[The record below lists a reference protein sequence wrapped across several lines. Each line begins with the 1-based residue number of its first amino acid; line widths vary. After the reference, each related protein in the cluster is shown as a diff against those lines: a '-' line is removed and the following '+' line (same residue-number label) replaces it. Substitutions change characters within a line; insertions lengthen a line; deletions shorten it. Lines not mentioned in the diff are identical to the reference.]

1 MNENTPR
8 GLRWT
13 IRGLSVLLFF
23 LFLWL
28 EGFVVGDLGSMEG
41 PSRRVVES
49 GQVDETIAAPARE
62 ARLKVTQL
70 EGEIQ
75 RLEQV
80 KSNRIQSRDA
90 ASATLNQ
97 IQRSYEF
104 EIKQERA
111 PSDELAT
118 ALRDANQSFLEASG
132 AYEEA
137 NQRIG
142 QLQDELN
149 SARVRAEDAESRLQV
164 ERDRVNRANG
174 ELWRTADARHRFRV
188 AASKMAFVVPMFL
201 FAAWLTVKRKDSILA
216 PIHKALLV
224 ASFWWIGVVMF
235 EHFPRE
241 FFKYIAIGAAILIV
255 VLFLVRSLRN
265 AAQPQDEVL
274 LRRRREAYQASRCPE
289 CAYPVPPE
297 TGAAMACASCGVE
310 LFGPCGSC
318 SGIRHTLLPHCRT
331 CGDATE
337 RWRGTG
343 IAPAGAEGTPL
354 AAGEGSR

>member
-13 IRGLSVLLFF
+13 IRGLSILLFF
-23 LFLWL
+23 LFVWL
-28 EGFVVGDLGSMEG
+28 EGFVVDDLGSVEG
-41 PSRRVVES
+41 PSRQRVMS
-49 GQVDETIAAPARE
+49 GSVPEEVAAPARE
-62 ARLKVTQL
+62 ARLKVDTL
-70 EGEIQ
+70 TREIG

-80 KSNRIQSRDA
+80 KANRIQTRES

-97 IQRSYEF
+97 IQSSYQF
-104 EIKQERA
+104 EVEQQRA
-111 PSDELAT
+111 PSDELAK
-118 ALRDANQSFLEASG
+118 ALGQAQESFLAASR

-142 QLQDELN
+142 ELQDELASEQVRLE
-149 SARVRAEDAESRLQV
+149 SAERRLQV
-164 ERDRVNRANG
+164 EKDRVEQENM
-174 ELWRTADARHRFRV
+174 ELWRAADGRHRFRV
-188 AASKMAFVVPMFL
+188 AASKLAFVVPVFL
-201 FAAWLTVKRKDSILA
+201 FAAWLTVRRKDSILA

-241 FFKYIAIGAAILIV
+241 YFKYIAIGAAILIV
-255 VLFLVRSLRN
+255 LMFLVRSLRN
-265 AAQPQDEVL
+265 AAQPQEDVL

-289 CAYPVPPE
+289 CAYPVPAE

-310 LFGPCGSC
+310 LFGPCAAC
-318 SGIRHTLLPHCRT
+318 SEIRHVLLPHCRA
-331 CGDATE
+331 CGGATD

-343 IAPAGAEGTPL
+343 DGKVL
-354 AAGEGSR
+354 AKGQPG